1 MNSALW
7 DSQAGQFAQFARTVT
22 HSSASTWIPSSQVT
36 KQQDGMFSL
45 ETQPS
50 SLSQAGWPRIT
61 KTTDQ
66 GAHVCSLPRSR
77 WDTAWVVHISAFLH
91 PHLQQVRSVSV
102 SYTSSD
108 TRSLQNQPLTPPLP
122 LHRSESIFL
131 ITARFIQFTGKNQ
144 KTNKTPRRT
153 RNWAWTKGSHAPKR
167 VYLTKKCLSPKAK
180 WAEPQRQLRN
190 LAHKNSEKSK
200 DLDN

>member
-1 MNSALW
+1 
-7 DSQAGQFAQFARTVT
+7 
-22 HSSASTWIPSSQVT
+22 
-36 KQQDGMFSL
+36 MFSL

-91 PHLQQVRSVSV
+91 LHLQQVRSVSV

-144 KTNKTPRRT
+144 KTNKTPRRI

-167 VYLTKKCLSPKAK
+167 VFLKKKCLSPKAK
-180 WAEPQRQLRN
+180 WAEPQRKYRMGLSSAQCKQRQLRN
-190 LAHKNSEKSK
+190 LAHKNSENSK